1 MYFWTFLTFFFLF
14 FSSLLCS
21 LGTGRAVATA
31 GSAAKKFED
40 KTGAGKAAASGVI
53 KGVGWAINAAS
64 SAGGGRKTQSQQ
76 EY

>member
-1 MYFWTFLTFFFLF
+1 MLAFAGA
-14 FSSLLCS
+14 SSVLV
-21 LGTGRAVATA
+21 AVATA

-40 KTGAGKAAASGVI
+40 KTGVGKAAASGVI

-64 SAGGGRKTQSQQ
+64 SSGGGKAQSQQ